1 MHTSHYKNVA
11 SWTQLCDTGVPHHTF
26 HPRSHV
32 RRNYQNPRLHYQ
44 KKKNLVLLN
53 DSTDLVPAVV
63 RWSRTVLN
71 ALEIV
76 LLFPYFKRKEISVL
90 LQK

>member
-1 MHTSHYKNVA
+1 VYRITLFTHALMSEEIIKT
-11 SWTQLCDTGVPHHTF
+11 
-26 HPRSHV
+26 HV
-32 RRNYQNPRLHYQ
+32 CIIK